1 MNDPRQRWF
10 RKWDLVTIPALLM
23 LAGTLYRMAQHPM
36 QWDQN
41 TADIAD
47 LRPRVTALEKV
58 VAEDRAVNQTQ
69 MTLILRELDGIH
81 RDVKIVR
88 DSPRAEFRTEEVAKK
103 G

>member
-1 MNDPRQRWF
+1 MSDHDRTKWY

-23 LAGTLYRMAQHPM
+23 LAGTLYRLAQHPM

-41 TADIAD
+41 TMD
-47 LRPRVTALEKV
+47 LNDLKPRVTALERT

-81 RDVKIVR
+81 RDVKIVK
-88 DSPRAEFRTEEVAKK
+88 RTSMIVTNEQIAKE
-103 G
+103 